1 MQLAAVGLPKLPP
14 KNYYEVFLVRDGKP
28 FGPCGA
34 FVVGNQKTGVSV
46 RLNVP
51 YRVRGGDSWVVTR
64 QKPGDDH
71 AGPVVLK
78 PLT

>member
-1 MQLAAVGLPKLPP
+1 
-14 KNYYEVFLVRDGKP
+14 
-28 FGPCGA
+28 
-34 FVVGNQKTGVSV
+34 VSV